1 MRKPPKRTR
10 GWSLLAAVVA
20 ASAIAVPLAISSSH
34 REAPNI
40 MLDPSADN
48 TDVYAWTAEGAENA
62 LTIASNWIPGQ
73 VPANGPNFFRFDDR
87 ARYYNNIDNNGDGVA
102 DIRYRFTFDTEL
114 RNPNSFLY
122 AGPGTTGFDD
132 PKLNLIQTYD
142 VVRETYNRKGKRK
155 SAKKVGKD
163 LPVVPPN
170 IGPKT
175 FPNYGN
181 FVAAGTRTL
190 KDGTKLFVGSRDD
203 PFYVDLGATFDAIN
217 VRAGTGNV
225 GQGKDDFSGYSTS
238 TTVMQIPEQLV
249 TRDRK
254 PVAGPNASNAVVGVW
269 STTERR
275 RLEVT
280 NADFDAGSRASAASA
295 EATASKAKG
304 KKGKKRWVQVS
315 RLGNPLVNEVIIPL
329 GMKDR
334 FNRTTP
340 DRDAEL
346 YGQFVTQPELAAVL
360 NALFDVGAPET
371 DRTDIVQ
378 AVLQGIPGLNE
389 HAGRFAGTPVDTLKL
404 NLGVPP
410 TGNPDRFGV
419 IGGDNAG
426 YPNGRRPEDDVVDID
441 LQVVAGILAEPDPNP
456 VPLGDGVDE
465 NDKAFLDQFPYLAA
479 PDSGFDSNPGQV
491 VQPPHDAVPPGG
503 G

>member
-1 MRKPPKRTR
+1 MRKPSRTR
-10 GWSLLAAVVA
+10 RWSLLAAAVA
-20 ASAIAVPLAISSSH
+20 ASAIAVPIAISSSH

-48 TDVYAWTAEGAENA
+48 TDVYAWTAPGAEGA
-62 LTIASNWIPGQ
+62 LTLASDWIPGE

-102 DIRYRFTFDTEL
+102 DIRYRFTFDTEI

-122 AGPGTTGFDD
+122 AGPGTTGFED
-132 PKLNLIQTYD
+132 PKLNLIQRYD
-142 VVRETYNRKGKRK
+142 VVRETYNGNGKLK
-155 SAKKVGKD
+155 QAKKVGND
-163 LPVVPPN
+163 LPVAPPN

-181 FVAAGTRTL
+181 FVGAATRTL

-217 VRAGTGNV
+217 VRVGTGNE
-225 GQGKDDFSGYSTS
+225 GGGKDDFSGYSTS
-238 TTVMQIPEQLV
+238 TTVMQIPERLV
-249 TRDRK
+249 TRDGQ
-254 PVAGPNASNAVVGVW
+254 PVASADAKNAVVGVW
-269 STTERR
+269 SSTERR

-280 NADFDAGSRASAASA
+280 NADYNAGSN
-295 EATASKAKG
+295 AKSG
-304 KKGKKRWVQVS
+304 NKWVQVS
-315 RLGNPLVNEVIIPL
+315 RLGNPLVNEVVIPL

-346 YGQFVTQPELAAVL
+346 YGQFVTEPELAKVL
-360 NALFDVGAPET
+360 NALFNVNAPET

-389 HAGRFAGTPVDTLKL
+389 HKGKFAGTPVDTLKL

-410 TGNPDRFGV
+410 TNSPSRFGV

-426 YPNGRRPEDDVVDID
+426 YPNGRRPADDVVDID
-441 LQVVAGILAEPDPNP
+441 LQVIAGILVDNA
-456 VPLGDGVDE
+456 VPLGDGVDQ
-465 NDKAFLDQFPYLAA
+465 NDKSFLSQFPYLAA

-491 VQPPHDAVPPGG
+491 VQPGHPPVPPGG
-503 G
+503 

>member
-1 MRKPPKRTR
+1 MRKVAVAAA
-10 GWSLLAAVVA
+10 LAAV
-20 ASAIAVPLAISSSH
+20 AIAVPLSIGSSH

-48 TDVYAWTAEGAENA
+48 TDVYAWTAPGAEGA
-62 LTIASNWIPGQ
+62 LTLASNWIPGE

-102 DIRYRFTFDTEL
+102 DIRYRFTFDTEI

-122 AGPGTTGFDD
+122 AGPGTSGFDD
-132 PKLNLIQTYD
+132 PKLNVVQRYD
-142 VVRETYNRKGKRK
+142 VVRETYNGKGKLKQAR
-155 SAKKVGKD
+155 KVGNN
-163 LPVVPPN
+163 LPVAPPN

-181 FVAAGTRTL
+181 FVGAATRTL

-203 PFYVDLGATFDAIN
+203 PFYVDLGAAFDAIN
-217 VRAGTGNV
+217 VRVGTGNQ
-225 GQGKDDFSGYSTS
+225 GGGKDDFSDYSTS
-238 TTVMQIPEQLV
+238 TTVMQVPERLV
-249 TRDRK
+249 TRDGK
-254 PVAGPNASNAVVGVW
+254 AVASADAKNAVVGVW
-269 STTERR
+269 SSTERR
-275 RLEVT
+275 SLEVT
-280 NADFDAGSRASAASA
+280 SADFNAQ
-295 EATASKAKG
+295 SKQGG
-304 KKGKKRWVQVS
+304 KKWVQVS
-315 RLGNPLVNEVIIPL
+315 RLGNPLVNEVVIPL

-346 YGQFVTQPELAAVL
+346 YGQFVTEPELAKVL
-360 NALFDVGAPET
+360 NALFGVNAPET
-371 DRTDIVQ
+371 NRTDIVQ

-389 HAGRFAGTPVDTLKL
+389 HKGKFAGTPVDTLKL
-404 NLGVPP
+404 NLGVPATDSP
-410 TGNPDRFGV
+410 NRFGV

-441 LQVVAGILAEPDPNP
+441 LQVIAGILVDNP
-456 VPLGDGVDE
+456 VPVGDGVDG
-465 NDKAFLDQFPYLAA
+465 NDKPFLSQFPYLAA
-479 PDSGFDSNPGQV
+479 PTSGFDSNPGQMTEP
-491 VQPPHDAVPPGG
+491 QHPPVPAGG

>member
-1 MRKPPKRTR
+1 MRKPTLSAR
-10 GWSLLAAVVA
+10 GWSLVLAAGV
-20 ASAIAVPLAISSSH
+20 ASAIVVPLSIGSSH

-48 TDVYAWTAEGAENA
+48 TDVYAFTAPGAEDA
-62 LTIASNWIPGQ
+62 ITIASNWIPGQ

-102 DIRYRFTFDTEL
+102 DIKYRFTFDTKT

-122 AGPGTTGFDD
+122 AGPGTQDFND
-132 PKLNLIQTYD
+132 PGLNVVQTYD
-142 VVRETYNRKGKRK
+142 LVRETYKRNGKLRK
-155 SAKKVGKD
+155 KKKIAND
-163 LPVVPPN
+163 LPVAPPN

-181 FVAAGTRTL
+181 FVDGAKRTL
-190 KDGTKLFVGSRDD
+190 SDGTKLFVGTRDD
-203 PFYVDLGATFDAIN
+203 PFFVDLGATFDAIN
-217 VRAGTGNV
+217 VRMGTGNE
-225 GQGKDDFSGYSTS
+225 GAGRDDLSGYWTS
-238 TTVMQIPEQLV
+238 TTVMQIPESKV

-254 PVAGPNASNAVVGVW
+254 PVEDADARNAVVGVW

-275 RLEVT
+275 RLQVT
-280 NADFDAGSRASAASA
+280 NANGKSPKKVR
-295 EATASKAKG
+295 G
-304 KKGKKRWVQVS
+304 KKKNKWVQVS
-315 RLGNPLVNEVIIPL
+315 RLGNPLVNEVVIPL

-346 YGQFVTQPELAAVL
+346 YGQFVTEPELAAVL
-360 NALFDVGAPET
+360 NALFGVGAPET

-378 AVLQGIPGLNE
+378 ALLQGIPGLNE
-389 HAGRFAGTPVDTLKL
+389 HKGKHAGTPVDTLKL
-404 NLGVPP
+404 NLGIDPSP
-410 TGNPDRFGV
+410 MPDRFGV
-419 IGGDNAG
+419 IGGDTAG
-426 YPNGRRPEDDVVDID
+426 FPNGRRLTDDVVDIE
-441 LQVVAGILAEPDPNP
+441 LQVIAGFLVGNQ

-465 NDKAFLDQFPYLAA
+465 DNKGFLSEFPYLNN
-479 PDSGFDSNPGQV
+479 PDSGFDSNPGQFI
-491 VQPPHDAVPPGG
+491 QPTHPPVPAGG

>member
-1 MRKPPKRTR
+1 MRNASLSAR
-10 GWSLLAAVVA
+10 GWSLVLAAAV
-20 ASAIAVPLAISSSH
+20 ASAIVVPLSIGSSH

-48 TDVYAWTAEGAENA
+48 TDVYAFTAPGAEDA
-62 LTIASNWIPGQ
+62 ITIASNWIPGQ

-102 DIRYRFTFDTEL
+102 DIKYRFTFDTKT

-122 AGPGTTGFDD
+122 AGPGTQDFND
-132 PKLNLIQTYD
+132 PGLNVVQTYD
-142 VVRETYNRKGKRK
+142 LVRETYKRNGKLRKRK
-155 SAKKVGKD
+155 KIAND
-163 LPVVPPN
+163 LPVAPPN

-181 FVAAGTRTL
+181 FVGQAKRTL
-190 KDGTKLFVGSRDD
+190 SDGTKLFVGTRDD
-203 PFYVDLGATFDAIN
+203 PFFVDLGAAFDAIN
-217 VRAGTGNV
+217 VRMGTGNE
-225 GQGKDDFSGYSTS
+225 GAGRDDLSGYWTS
-238 TTVMQIPEQLV
+238 TTVMQIPESRV
-249 TRDRK
+249 TRNGKSVED
-254 PVAGPNASNAVVGVW
+254 ADAHNAVVGVW

-275 RLEVT
+275 RLQVT
-280 NADFDAGSRASAASA
+280 NA
-295 EATASKAKG
+295 KG
-304 KKGKKRWVQVS
+304 KAPKKAGHKRNKWVQVS
-315 RLGNPLVNEVIIPL
+315 RLGNPLVNEVVIPL

-340 DRDAEL
+340 DRDAAL

-360 NALFDVGAPET
+360 NALFGVGAPET

-378 AVLQGIPGLNE
+378 ALLQGIPGLNQ
-389 HAGRFAGTPVDTLKL
+389 HKGKHAGTPVDTLKL
-404 NLGVPP
+404 NLGIDPSP
-410 TGNPDRFGV
+410 MPDRFGV

-426 YPNGRRPEDDVVDID
+426 FPNGRRLTDDVVDIE
-441 LQVVAGILAEPDPNP
+441 LQVIAGFLVGNP

-465 NDKAFLDQFPYLAA
+465 DSKGFLSQFPYLND
-479 PDSGFDSNPGQV
+479 PDSGFDSNPGQFI
-491 VQPPHDAVPPGG
+491 QPTHPPVPAGG

>member
-1 MRKPPKRTR
+1 MKRLSSKR
-10 GWSLLAAVVA
+10 GVSLLVA
-20 ASAIAVPLAISSSH
+20 AAAACALAVPLAFSSSH

-48 TDVYAWTAEGAENA
+48 TDVYAFTAPDAEGA

-87 ARYYNNIDNNGDGVA
+87 ARYYVNLDNNGDGVA
-102 DIRYRFTFDTEL
+102 DIKYRFTFDTTV
-114 RNPNSFLY
+114 RNRNSFLY
-122 AGPGTTGFDD
+122 AGPNTTSYDA
-132 PKLNLIQTYD
+132 LNVVQTYD
-142 VVRETYNRKGKRK
+142 LVRETYRHGKLK
-155 SAKKVGKD
+155 QLKKVGNN
-163 LPVVPPN
+163 LPVAPPN

-175 FPNYGN
+175 FPDYVGD
-181 FVAAGTRTL
+181 FVGDGIKML
-190 KDGTKLFVGSRDD
+190 NDGTKVFVGQRED

-217 VRAGTGNV
+217 VRTGTGNE

-238 TTVMQIPEQLV
+238 TTVMQIPERLV
-249 TRDRK
+249 TRDGK
-254 PVAGPNASNAVVGVW
+254 PVASADAKNAVVGVW
-269 STTERR
+269 SSTERR

-280 NADFDAGSRASAASA
+280 NADFDAKSKGKG
-295 EATASKAKG
+295 KAK
-304 KKGKKRWVQVS
+304 KWVQVS
-315 RLGNPLVNEVIIPL
+315 RLGNPLVNEVVIPL
-329 GMKDR
+329 GMKDK

-360 NALFDVGAPET
+360 NALFDVNAPET

-389 HAGRFAGTPVDTLKL
+389 HKGKFAGTPVDTLKL

-410 TGNPDRFGV
+410 TGSPDRFGV

-426 YPNGRRPEDDVVDID
+426 YPNGRRLEDDVVDID
-441 LQVVAGILAEPDPNP
+441 LQVIAGILVDNA

-465 NDKAFLDQFPYLAA
+465 NDKSFLNQFPYLAA
-479 PDSGFDSNPGQV
+479 PDSGFDSNPGKV
-491 VQPPHDAVPPGG
+491 TQPAHPPVPAGG
-503 G
+503 

>member
-1 MRKPPKRTR
+1 MRKPSRTR
-10 GWSLLAAVVA
+10 RWSLLAAAVA
-20 ASAIAVPLAISSSH
+20 ASAIAVPIAISSSH

-48 TDVYAWTAEGAENA
+48 TDVYAWTAPGAEGA
-62 LTIASNWIPGQ
+62 LTLASDWIPGE

-102 DIRYRFTFDTEL
+102 DIRYRFTFDTEI

-122 AGPGTTGFDD
+122 AGPGTTGFED
-132 PKLNLIQTYD
+132 PKLNLIQRYD
-142 VVRETYNRKGKRK
+142 VVRETYNGNGKLK
-155 SAKKVGKD
+155 QAKKVGND
-163 LPVVPPN
+163 LPVAPPN

-181 FVAAGTRTL
+181 FVGAATRTL

-217 VRAGTGNV
+217 VRVGTGNE
-225 GQGKDDFSGYSTS
+225 GGGKDDFSGYSTS
-238 TTVMQIPEQLV
+238 TTVMQIPERLV
-249 TRDRK
+249 TRDGQ
-254 PVAGPNASNAVVGVW
+254 PVASADAKNAVVGVW
-269 STTERR
+269 SSTERR

-280 NADFDAGSRASAASA
+280 NADYNAGSN
-295 EATASKAKG
+295 AKSG
-304 KKGKKRWVQVS
+304 NKWVQVS
-315 RLGNPLVNEVIIPL
+315 RLGNPLVNEVVIPL

-346 YGQFVTQPELAAVL
+346 YGQFVTEPELAKVL
-360 NALFDVGAPET
+360 NALFNVNAPET

-389 HAGRFAGTPVDTLKL
+389 HKGKFAGTPVDTLKL

-410 TGNPDRFGV
+410 TNSPSRFGV

-426 YPNGRRPEDDVVDID
+426 YPNGRRPADDVVDID
-441 LQVVAGILAEPDPNP
+441 LQVIAGILVDNA
-456 VPLGDGVDE
+456 VPLGDGVDQ
-465 NDKAFLDQFPYLAA
+465 NDKSFLSQFPDLAA

-491 VQPPHDAVPPGG
+491 VQPGHPPVPPGG
-503 G
+503 